1 MFLVDCSRKSQG
13 EREHSAPALRACGPD
28 CRTPVPPQT
37 CAAPAGLPAG
47 LVAREVCLRMDAL
60 DELLPTYKELFNV
73 ANDIVHPLRAA
84 TGLVFDITAPI
95 SSQFGILSK

>member
-1 MFLVDCSRKSQG
+1 
-13 EREHSAPALRACGPD
+13 
-28 CRTPVPPQT
+28 
-37 CAAPAGLPAG
+37 
-47 LVAREVCLRMDAL
+47 MDAL

-73 ANDIVHPLRAA
+73 ANDPLRAA